1 MSGRASVMSR
11 QTPVPTSTTDW
22 CISALTFSFSTR
34 LPCAISSVWM
44 CERSSKLSGS
54 TIWYSSSIPM
64 VNDGGFTAGP
74 AAAAPSAASSA
85 GRRSPAPSH
94 GESSATAST
103 IQSKFSAPTECG
115 SASGAGFMKSM
126 A

>member
-1 MSGRASVMSR
+1 MSARASMMSR
-11 QTPVPTSTTDW
+11 HTPVPTSTTDW

-44 CERSSKLSGS
+44 CERRSNALGIDGLVLLLDPDRERRRLHGRPLSSG
-54 TIWYSSSIPM
+54 
-64 VNDGGFTAGP
+64 AQ
-74 AAAAPSAASSA
+74 
-85 GRRSPAPSH
+85 RRSSGAGGSWALATANR
-94 GESSATAST
+94 ATAST
-103 IQSKFSAPTECG
+103 IQAKFSTPTECG